1 MKKIGLLILVL
12 ISLVSCSSDER
23 FDENT
28 RYTGTDY
35 YGKWINI
42 ENNTQGWSDHYVFN
56 RDNTFTRVKT
66 VNGVTAN
73 LSGTFEVIIREEKPN
88 FQLTYS
94 EPSNLIY
101 NCSNGFGGK
110 SELLYIFDGYLENA
124 ARMCDYQLTYRKDK

>member
-12 ISLVSCSSDER
+12 ISVAACSSDDR
-23 FDENT
+23 SDENT

-35 YGKWINI
+35 YGKWVSIDDTA
-42 ENNTQGWSDHYVFN
+42 EGWSDHYVFN
-56 RDNTFTRVKT
+56 KNNTFTRVKT

-73 LSGTFEVIIREEKPN
+73 LSGTFELFTREDKPN

-101 NCSNGFGGK
+101 SCSSGFGGK
-110 SELLYIFDGYLENA
+110 SELLYILDGHLENSA
-124 ARMCDYQLTYRKDK
+124 KMCDYQLTYKKEK